1 MTDATRPSNADSSPA
16 GNTTDDHSIIAGKT
30 VSGSAIRVRRGN
42 PLRGEVRIGGSKN
55 LALPAL
61 AASLLTAEPC
71 VFVNVPTIED
81 TRTMLRLLRH
91 LGAEVSPD
99 PNAPGFFDALRKD
112 RQVEVRAAEITSTVI
127 PPDLGEAMRASFV
140 AAGPLLARFGS
151 ATAPIPGGD
160 RIGARPLDVTL
171 NGLRRMGASATRVQS
186 GSGAAWHMEAGK
198 LEGKPLYLDYPAH
211 TGTETLLMAAA
222 LASGT
227 TTIVNA
233 SAEPEVVALGDMLNR
248 MGAQIDGLGSSRISV
263 RGVHR
268 LRGASERIIPDRL
281 VAGTY
286 AIAAAIT
293 GGDVNLHPVV
303 RDDMIPVAHK
313 LREAGVFVSVD
324 PDTEIMSVRATE
336 PLRAIE
342 LQTLP
347 FPGFPT
353 DQQAVMA
360 VLLTQA
366 QGVSNLH
373 ERIYEGRLGYLQN
386 LIRMGADITVRENGV
401 QATFRGPS
409 PLRGIMMPAGD
420 IRAGASAVLAGLVAD
435 GETIVTD
442 AWHLDRGYEDM
453 IPTLAAIGADIRG
466 ADTPTA

>member
-1 MTDATRPSNADSSPA
+1 MTDTVPPRYAAVSSGDEA
-16 GNTTDDHSIIAGKT
+16 VGASIIAGKT
-30 VSGSAIRVRRGN
+30 VSGSAIQVRRGN
-42 PLRGEVRIGGSKN
+42 PLRGDVRIGGSKN

-71 VFVNVPTIED
+71 VFVNVPAIED

-91 LGAEVSPD
+91 LGADVSPD
-99 PNAPGFFDALRKD
+99 PDAATFFDTLRRD
-112 RQVEVRAAEITSTVI
+112 RAVEVRAADIASTVI
-127 PPDLGEAMRASFV
+127 PSDLGEAMRASFV
-140 AAGPLLARFGS
+140 AAGPLLARCGS
-151 ATAPIPGGD
+151 VIAPIPGGD

-171 NGLRRMGASATRVQS
+171 NGLRRMGATATPMHTT
-186 GSGAAWHMEAGK
+186 SGAAWRMEAGK

-211 TGTETLLMAAA
+211 TGTETLLMAAT

-233 SAEPEVVALGDMLNR
+233 SAEPEVIALGEMLNR

-268 LRGASERIIPDRL
+268 LRGAHERIIPDRL

-293 GGDVNLHPVV
+293 GGDLNLHPVV

-324 PDTEIMSVRATE
+324 PDTEIMSVRSPG
-336 PLRAIE
+336 PLQAIE

-366 QGVSNLH
+366 AGVSNLH
-373 ERIYEGRLGYLQN
+373 ERIYEGRLGYLKN

-409 PLRGIMMPAGD
+409 PLHGITMPAGD

-435 GETIVTD
+435 GVTLVTD
-442 AWHLDRGYEDM
+442 AYHLDRGYEDM
-453 IPTLAAIGADIRG
+453 ISTLAAVGADIRS
-466 ADTPTA
+466 ADAPES